1 LTRSLERREV
11 PEVTEVAVAAE
22 VVVVASEVAT
32 EATAP
37 SAEKVVTAEKV
48 ATAEKVV
55 TAEVAAVASEVA
67 VEAEVV
73 PALRE
78 KPLPLPPLRNDLHCS
93 DARMTTFKRS
103 RSLERGLISINSFF
117 LYTTIYIH
125 IIPFKYD
132 V

>member
-1 LTRSLERREV
+1 M
-11 PEVTEVAVAAE
+11 
-22 VVVVASEVAT
+22 AT

-78 KPLPLPPLRNDLHCS
+78 TPLLLPPLRNDLHCS
-93 DARMTTFKRS
+93 DATMTTFKRS
-103 RSLERGLISINSFF
+103 HCLERGLNSIKSFT
-117 LYTTIYIH
+117 LYTQIYN
-125 IIPFKYD
+125 
-132 V
+132 